1 MRKEVEHSLSNP
13 VFDPE
18 RQIDGSF
25 FWREDRA
32 VSAGLTC
39 NIGME

>member
-1 MRKEVEHSLSNP
+1 MHKQVAYALANP

-18 RQIDGSF
+18 RQIVTRH
-25 FWREDRA
+25 FWMAERN
-32 VSAGLTC
+32 VSAGLTV